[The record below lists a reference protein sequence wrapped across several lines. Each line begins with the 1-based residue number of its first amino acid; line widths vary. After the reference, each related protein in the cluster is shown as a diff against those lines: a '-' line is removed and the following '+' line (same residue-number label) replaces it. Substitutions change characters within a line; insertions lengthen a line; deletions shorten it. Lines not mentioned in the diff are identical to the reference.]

1 MHVDLRMLRAL
12 VVVEQSG
19 SFVDAARVL
28 RFSAPAVSA
37 HIQALEKECGARLV
51 SRQGPRTVLTEAG
64 RRAVP
69 IARLML
75 AAAGELEQIGTQTPV
90 RRALAAPDAT
100 SSETG

>member
-19 SFVDAARVL
+19 SYIDAARVL

-37 HIQALEKECGARLV
+37 HIQALEKECGTRLV
-51 SRQGPRTVLTEAG
+51 VRQGPRTVLTEAG
-64 RRAVP
+64 RRAAP

-75 AAAGELEQIGTQTPV
+75 AAAGELEQIGTDAPA
-90 RRALAAPDAT
+90 RRALVAPAP
-100 SSETG
+100 SPSEAD